1 MIAPIRT
8 IMIIIDLTPRKLTH
22 IHTYTASPMKRVFIM
37 PAAVNGTV
45 ALLALLILAAAAI
58 TTTHAF
64 LLPPAGRSLTVPSH
78 ALLSPRPPARTPIL
92 LPTSRTNH
100 KMRPL
105 CSAAAAPVPAPS
117 SIPAST
123 VIDHPEGDTSK
134 SQNFFERPF
143 KGIMEDLRRK
153 APHYLSDFKD
163 GANLKGVAATFF
175 MFFAC
180 LAPAV
185 AFGGLMG
192 KLTEGNIGTME
203 MLLATAYNGM
213 AYAMFAG
220 QPLTIIGSTGPVLAF
235 TLVLYR
241 TAQNLALPFLPLYSW
256 VGIWTS
262 LILFLSS
269 ITSLSNLVNYF
280 TRFTDEIFS
289 LLISLIFL
297 YEAVKDLSSFFLN
310 PSVGFAKALLS
321 LVVAFTTFNTG
332 IALAGLRRGKL
343 LTKPIRDTIADFAP
357 TIGVLAGCFLTV
369 LAKKGEIL
377 PTLLIP
383 DTFTTSCG
391 RPWLVNIWLLPV
403 WARWAAFV
411 PALMS
416 SVLLF
421 MDQNI
426 TVRLVNSPAH
436 KIKKGY
442 GLHIDLFI
450 VSILTLVNS
459 LFGLPWLVAATVR
472 SLNHVRAC
480 AKYGTTEEGEVFIES
495 MQENRLTGLAIH
507 SLIGFAILSC
517 RPLLGQVPLAVLMGL
532 FLYLGKSSLAGN
544 QMWERLKLVITD
556 PAQRPKAA
564 WAQKVPYKVSTA
576 FTALQFAC
584 LGGMWALKSSSIG
597 VLFPLLIAAL
607 APIRVG
613 IERLG
618 WFSKKDLEVL
628 DCEDD

>member
-1 MIAPIRT
+1 
-8 IMIIIDLTPRKLTH
+8 
-22 IHTYTASPMKRVFIM
+22 MKRVFIT
-37 PAAVNGTV
+37 PAAVRGTPT
-45 ALLALLILAAAAI
+45 LLALLLLAATAI

-64 LLPPAGRSLTVPSH
+64 LLTPPGRSLNVPNH
-78 ALLSPRPPARTPIL
+78 ALLSPGSLATPASARTPIL
-92 LPTSRTNH
+92 LPTSRANH
-100 KMRPL
+100 KLRPL
-105 CSAAAAPVPAPS
+105 CSAAAASAVPAPS
-117 SIPAST
+117 STRAST
-123 VIDHPEGDTSK
+123 IIDQPQGDTSK
-134 SQNFFERPF
+134 SQKLFERPF
-143 KGIMEDLRRK
+143 KGIIEDVRRK

-175 MFFAC
+175 LFFAC

-192 KLTEGNIGTME
+192 KLTEGSIGTME

-235 TLVLYR
+235 TLVLYK

-262 LILFLSS
+262 LILFVSS

-321 LVVAFTTFNTG
+321 LVVAVTTFNTG

-343 LTKPIRDTIADFAP
+343 LTKGIRDTIADFAP

-369 LAKKGEIL
+369 LAKTHKGEVL

-383 DTFTTSCG
+383 EAFSTSCG

-403 WARWAAFV
+403 WARWAAFI

-442 GLHIDLFI
+442 GLHLDMFV
-450 VSILTLVNS
+450 VSILTFVNS

-480 AKYGTTEEGEVFIES
+480 AKFGTTEEGEVFIES

-507 SLIGFAILSC
+507 SLIGFAILSF

-613 IERLG
+613 IEKMG

-628 DCEDD
+628 DCEDE

>member
-1 MIAPIRT
+1 MA
-8 IMIIIDLTPRKLTH
+8 
-22 IHTYTASPMKRVFIM
+22 FM
-37 PAAVNGTV
+37 PA
-45 ALLALLILAAAAI
+45 
-58 TTTHAF
+58 
-64 LLPPAGRSLTVPSH
+64 
-78 ALLSPRPPARTPIL
+78 PPAR
-92 LPTSRTNH
+92 LPHTLTRSVPHPVGPASVMSRAPVVLSFPNQ
-100 KMRPL
+100 KLRPL
-105 CSAAAAPVPAPS
+105 CSAAAASIPVPAAAS
-117 SIPAST
+117 PA
-123 VIDHPEGDTSK
+123 PQDTSK
-134 SQNFFERPF
+134 SQTLLERPF
-143 KGIMEDLRRK
+143 KGIMEDIKRK
-153 APHYLSDFKD
+153 APHFASDFKD

-175 MFFAC
+175 LFFAC

-192 KLTEGNIGTME
+192 KLTEGHIGTME

-213 AYAMFAG
+213 AYALFAG

-235 TLVLYR
+235 TLVLYK
-241 TAQNLALPFLPLYSW
+241 TAQNMALPFLPLYSW

-269 ITSLSNLVNYF
+269 ISSLSNLVNYF

-297 YEAVKDLSSFFLN
+297 YEAVKDLSGFFVN
-310 PSVGFAKALLS
+310 PAVGFAKALLS
-321 LVVAFTTFNTG
+321 LVIAVTTFNTG
-332 IALAGLRRGKL
+332 ISLAGLRRGKVFS
-343 LTKPIRDTIADFAP
+343 KKFRDTVADFAP
-357 TIGVLAGCFLTV
+357 TIGVLVGCFLTT
-369 LAKKGEIL
+369 LAKTHKGEAL

-383 DTFTTSCG
+383 DTFSTSLG
-391 RPWLVNIWLLPV
+391 RPWLVNIFELPV
-403 WARWAAFV
+403 WARWAAFI

-442 GLHIDLFI
+442 GLHLDMLVISL
-450 VSILTLVNS
+450 LTFVNS

-480 AKYGTTEEGEVFIES
+480 ARFRTTEEGEVQIES
-495 MQENRLTGLAIH
+495 MQENRITGLAIH
-507 SLIGFAILSC
+507 SLIGCAILFF

-544 QMWERLKLVITD
+544 QMWERLKLIITD

-607 APIRVG
+607 APIRVF
-613 IERLG
+613 IEKVG
-618 WFSKKDLEVL
+618 WFKKADLDIL

>member
-1 MIAPIRT
+1 MAPS
-8 IMIIIDLTPRKLTH
+8 MQVPTPKMVLLL
-22 IHTYTASPMKRVFIM
+22 V
-37 PAAVNGTV
+37 
-45 ALLALLILAAAAI
+45 LALILMAN
-58 TTTHAF
+58 THVFAF
-64 LLPPAGRSLTVPSH
+64 VTPASRSLKAPTNALRFTCSPAIPVRAPVFKPSRVYK
-78 ALLSPRPPARTPIL
+78 LRPA
-92 LPTSRTNH
+92 
-100 KMRPL
+100 
-105 CSAAAAPVPAPS
+105 CSAAVPAASDVPVPPMSPS
-117 SIPAST
+117 TDSSSQ
-123 VIDHPEGDTSK
+123 EDTSK
-134 SQNFFERPF
+134 SQKILERPF
-143 KGIMEDLRRK
+143 KGIVEDVRRK

-163 GANLKGVAATFF
+163 GANVKGVAATFF
-175 MFFAC
+175 LFFAC

-203 MLLATAYNGM
+203 MLLATASNGI
-213 AYAMFAG
+213 AYALFSG

-269 ITSLSNLVNYF
+269 VTSLSNLVNYF

-297 YEAVKDLSSFFLN
+297 YEAVKDLSSFFIN

-321 LVVAFTTFNTG
+321 LVIAVTTFNTS
-332 IALAGLRRGKL
+332 ITLAGLRRGKVF
-343 LTKPIRDTIADFAP
+343 TKRVRDVIADFAP
-357 TIGVLAGCFLTV
+357 TIGVLAGCFLTA
-369 LAKKGEIL
+369 LAKAKKAEAL

-383 DTFTTSCG
+383 DSFSTSLG
-391 RPWLVNIWLLPV
+391 RPWLVNIFALPI
-403 WARWAAFV
+403 WARWAAFI

-426 TVRLVNSPAH
+426 TVRLVNSPSH

-442 GLHIDLFI
+442 GLHLDMFV
-450 VSILTLVNS
+450 VSILTFINS

-480 AKYGTTEEGEVFIES
+480 ARFKSTEDGEVVIES

-507 SLIGFAILSC
+507 SLIGVAILGF

-544 QMWERLKLVITD
+544 QMWERLKLLITD

-564 WAQKVPYKVSTA
+564 WAQKVPFKVSAA
-576 FTALQFAC
+576 FTGLQFAC
-584 LGGMWALKSSSIG
+584 LGGMWALKSSPIG

-607 APIRVG
+607 APIRVA
-613 IERLG
+613 IEKLG
-618 WFSKKDLEVL
+618 WFDKKDLEIL
-628 DCEDD
+628 DSEDD